1 MMKTRTFCNV
11 RMACVFSHKEIILV
25 PKATTKGNN
34 NRRENDGYV
43 FFSNPSKTTINY
55 VFTNLVKCIHG

>member
-1 MMKTRTFCNV
+1 
-11 RMACVFSHKEIILV
+11 MACVFSHKEIILV